1 MILLLHK
8 TKEGKLTNVAENE
21 IDNVTVYGLK
31 PFNVYDIRSFIE
43 LPLEKG
49 VFKQKLDSSKGLVLA
64 VILSIPFWLLFT
76 GILILV

>member
-21 IDNVTVYGLK
+21 IGLK
-31 PFNVYDIRSFIE
+31 PFNEYDIRSSIE
-43 LPLEKG
+43 LPLEKR
-49 VFKQKLDSSKGLVLA
+49 VFEQKLDPSKGLVLG

-76 GILILV
+76 GILILF